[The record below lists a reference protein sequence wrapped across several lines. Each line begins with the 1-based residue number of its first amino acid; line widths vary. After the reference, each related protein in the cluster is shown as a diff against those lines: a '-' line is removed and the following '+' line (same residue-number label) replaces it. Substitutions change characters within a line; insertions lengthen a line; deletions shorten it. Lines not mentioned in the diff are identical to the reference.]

1 MGFVS
6 ASEPYLEDDIPH
18 LKMILAVSHPS
29 EQV

>member
-18 LKMILAVSHPS
+18 LKMILTVNHSQ
-29 EQV
+29 E